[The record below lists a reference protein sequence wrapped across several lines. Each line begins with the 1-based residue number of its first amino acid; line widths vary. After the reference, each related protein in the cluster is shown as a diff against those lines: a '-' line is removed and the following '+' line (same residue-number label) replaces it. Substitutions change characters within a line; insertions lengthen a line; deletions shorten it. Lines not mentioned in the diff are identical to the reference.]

1 MTDSLTVHRLATCLG
16 FLVHLSPHLE
26 EVGSLLDVL
35 QAKEML
41 HSKLVE
47 KGLVQKESIRKLMYE
62 IADELC

>member
-1 MTDSLTVHRLATCLG
+1 VADSWIVHRLVTCLG

-35 QAKEML
+35 QAKEIL

-47 KGLVQKESIRKLMYE
+47 KGLVQKEPIRKLIDE